1 MYCPLSNSLTDI
13 HPKASKPYHRK
24 PSAVIECREPGS
36 RLLGLEEE
44 DGAVTKVKVYEVLCL
59 VRNEAAKVASYD
71 TMPCRSLALVE
82 LRYVSCEEDC
92 GDRKGR
98 TVFLMCCAM
107 SCGSVSNCFWGAE
120 GCGVGIWED
129 AHLLDAVF
137 RHSFLR

>member
-1 MYCPLSNSLTDI
+1 M
-13 HPKASKPYHRK
+13 
-24 PSAVIECREPGS
+24 
-36 RLLGLEEE
+36 GLEEE